1 MALGLGVQLG
11 DGLCAGAAVE
21 RSSRAGTVQVARQLG
36 EMSISKVCSNSE
48 FVVICRLILFYFI
61 FYCVDW
67 PMPATRTLTVETT
80 GSRSSSNSST
90 ISLNSPTIARHLPPR
105 STGAHSHSPLGPR
118 SRKMSAVEHVRTVSD
133 AGRFEKEFVEV
144 EQVGSGE
151 FGRVM
156 KVRAKHGRGLQGD
169 TVWAVKRSKPFEG
182 PRHRCVITSYSVFI
196 YPYLTIGDRLRLR
209 EEVDI
214 LAHLSARG
222 AHSNVLTYVDSWEQ
236 DDALFIRTEL
246 CELGN
251 FARFLWE
258 YGRTFPRLDEARVW
272 KIMVDLSNVS
282 TRSVLKTEGKSF
294 FLDYFSSLP
303 ASVMHIFSYSGQLSR
318 LLPRFRFA

>member
-1 MALGLGVQLG
+1 MA
-11 DGLCAGAAVE
+11 
-21 RSSRAGTVQVARQLG
+21 T
-36 EMSISKVCSNSE
+36 
-48 FVVICRLILFYFI
+48 
-61 FYCVDW
+61 
-67 PMPATRTLTVETT
+67 TRTLTVETT
-80 GSRSSSNSST
+80 GSRSSSNSSA
-90 ISLNSPTIARHLPPR
+90 ISLNSPTIARHVPPK
-105 STGAHSHSPLGPR
+105 STGAHLHSPLGPR
-118 SRKMSAVEHVRTVSD
+118 SRKMSAVEHVRTISD

-151 FGRVM
+151 FGKVM
-156 KVRAKHGRGLQGD
+156 KVRAKHGRGLQDD
-169 TVWAVKRSKPFEG
+169 TVWAIKRSKPFEG
-182 PRHRCVITSYSVFI
+182 PRHRCVSYSVFI
-196 YPYLTIGDRLRLR
+196 YPYLTTDDRLRLR

-272 KIMVDLSNVS
+272 KIMADLSNVS
-282 TRSVLKTEGKSF
+282 TCSVGKV
-294 FLDYFSSLP
+294 FLGYFSSLL
-303 ASVMHIFSYSGQLSR
+303 ASVMHIFLAYSDICLAFYLASA
-318 LLPRFRFA
+318 LVDMI